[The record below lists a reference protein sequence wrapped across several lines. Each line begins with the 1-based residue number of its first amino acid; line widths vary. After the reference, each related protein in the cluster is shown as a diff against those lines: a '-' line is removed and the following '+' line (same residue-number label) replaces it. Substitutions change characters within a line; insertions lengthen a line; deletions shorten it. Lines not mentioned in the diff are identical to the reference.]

1 MAATLILMAAVAFL
15 AVMVLGAY
23 IVEQYKIRTKKLD
36 NTNFLSAD
44 STNNELRALYIAEN
58 SKTNHI
64 KFQSRQKYAWLKLM
78 ELLKLRFG
86 ENLTTHSEVCT
97 LWSNSDYLDDE
108 DAPGENQACSTI
120 LGIKTPKGTAFVSLS
135 HHSEEMRWSKP
146 HEKAP
151 RYELQNGDDLSEYEE
166 NNNTFI
172 KASSVEIIGPSN
184 DLVQEI
190 YELMKP
196 AIVTFID
203 RPQEEKRGTIVE
215 HYMLQKN
222 RGEVSLRPINRSVMP
237 IPDKLL
243 DMSYNDVPI
252 EYEGESFNVSMSKAI
267 GIITDVFIRNGE
279 NISIFGKM
287 GCGKT
292 HLADEIGRRLGSR
305 FGTVVIYLT
314 PQMVTELQSSEF
326 MSQLAEQVSNLSSEY
341 GTSLRPV
348 FIVDE
353 AEQLLKKTDDGVHS
367 TIASYMLSTMDG
379 LMQRVLNCS
388 FILTFNCP
396 KDQLNPAAFREGRMG
411 AEINV
416 TEISA
421 EKANATIE
429 ELRVRNT
436 HLHFDEKKWKNLQ
449 AGSAFALSSIY
460 SCFAPKS
467 KRRMVKQAL
476 IELGYIK
483 DDEPAPGPAEPRTT
497 PATPAPPPMKPGPVN
512 PKPHPSP
519 QNSNGWKKGKKN
531 HR

>member
-1 MAATLILMAAVAFL
+1 MAATLILMAAAAFL

-23 IVEQYKIRTKKLD
+23 IVEQYKARTKKLD
-36 NTNFLSAD
+36 GVNFLTAD
-44 STNNELRALYIAEN
+44 STNAKLKALYIAEN

-64 KFQSRQKYAWLKLM
+64 KFQSHQKYAWVKLM

-97 LWSNSDYLDDE
+97 LWYGNEYFVDD
-108 DAPGENQACSTI
+108 DLGDNRACSMI
-120 LGIKTPKGTAFVSLS
+120 LGVKTPKGTAFVSLS
-135 HHSEEMRWSKP
+135 HHSEEMKWSKP
-146 HEKAP
+146 HEKAQKW
-151 RYELQNGDDLSEYEE
+151 ELQSGDLSEYEE
-166 NNNTFI
+166 NNIFTI
-172 KASSVEIIGPSN
+172 ATSIEIIGPSN

-215 HYMLQKN
+215 HYMLQRN

-243 DMSYNDVPI
+243 DVSYNDVPI
-252 EYEGESFNVSMSKAI
+252 EYEGQSFNVSMSKAI

-292 HLADEIGRRLGSR
+292 HLADEIGRRLGSK

-388 FILTFNCP
+388 FILTFNCS

-416 TEISA
+416 TEIPA
-421 EKANATIE
+421 EKANAVVE
-429 ELRVRNT
+429 ELRVRNA
-436 HLHFDEKKWKNLQ
+436 HLHFDEAKWKNLQ
-449 AGSAFALSSIY
+449 TGSAFALSSIY

-483 DDEPAPGPAEPRTT
+483 DDEPTPGPAEPQTT
-497 PATPAPPPMKPGPVN
+497 SATPAPPPMKPGPVN